1 MISQATVSQEVHNAL
16 EEALSASEHLSDS
29 LADKIKSLDVW

>member
-1 MISQATVSQEVHNAL
+1 MHDAL
-16 EEALSASEHLSDS
+16 EKALSASEHLSDS